1 MNDGT
6 RFSIY
11 LWVSHFS
18 WGKNLTI
25 QRKKN
30 GLLLCGW
37 TISKRKPVTIVTSVK
52 MEKKKKIRRG
62 KKEEKMTCGWKSS
75 STIAYDCLQ

>member
-52 MEKKKKIRRG
+52 MEKKKKIRSG
-62 KKEEKMTCGWKSS
+62 KNKWAECIG
-75 STIAYDCLQ
+75 